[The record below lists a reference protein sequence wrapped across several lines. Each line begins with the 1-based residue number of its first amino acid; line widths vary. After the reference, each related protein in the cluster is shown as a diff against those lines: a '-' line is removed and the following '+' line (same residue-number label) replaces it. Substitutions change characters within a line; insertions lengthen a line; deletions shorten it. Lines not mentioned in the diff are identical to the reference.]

1 MRMLLHPA
9 KHELLAYSEA
19 LETGQGISTDMGRHV
34 TSCTSCSE
42 EVRAMRNSLALVD
55 AAPDLEVSPELTSQI
70 LQAAKFERRAQRR
83 AHTRFR
89 TMAVAAK
96 GLAFAAGVVLVSA
109 LSFRTALADR
119 VGPTHT
125 IHRTTLSQS
134 TLSVSPSPEEI
145 RSASGRIATFASAV
159 NARSAVPQNSRDLRN
174 ARTVAALDADLTV
187 VRTALERYPGSERAH
202 RLMQSNLQRQ
212 AQALKTLYV
221 EQTL

>member
-1 MRMLLHPA
+1 MLLHPA

-19 LETGQGISTDMGRHV
+19 LETGQGISTEMGRHV
-34 TSCTSCSE
+34 TSCESCSV
-42 EVRAMRNSLALVD
+42 EVRAMRDSLTFVD
-55 AAPDLEVSPELTSQI
+55 AAPDLEVSPDLTNQI
-70 LQAAKFERRAQRR
+70 LEAAKFERRAQRR
-83 AHTRFR
+83 ARTLLR

-96 GLAFAAGVVLVSA
+96 GLAFAAGIVIVSA

-119 VGPTHT
+119 TGPAPMM
-125 IHRTTLSQS
+125 HRTSVSQS
-134 TLSVSPSPEEI
+134 TLPVSPSPEEI
-145 RSASGRIATFASAV
+145 RSASGKIATFASAV
-159 NARSAVPQNSRDLRN
+159 SARAVVPRNSIDLRN